1 MYRGLATALVGT
13 IAVLAMLG
21 TALGASLGETDLLN
35 PNTSASQARSTDV
48 QTQAEIDQTS
58 LEVERH
64 STEIAAQEAADA
76 LNLEHQAALYE
87 QEEKRGELELNH
99 YAAILAEEQAS
110 LQRQRN
116 LELQQQQQAFDR
128 TAAWME
134 VQQPILLGVGLGAIL
149 VVTIA
154 AAYYL
159 YTCGQAKLMQA
170 MQNRAGR
177 QVPAG
182 LVSGKPTTGAGWQAT
197 PSHQDQP
204 GGNGRGPRVHSR
216 SQG

>member
-1 MYRGLATALVGT
+1 MFRGLGTALVGT
-13 IAVLAMLG
+13 IAMLAALG
-21 TALGASLGETDLLN
+21 VALGASLGETDLLN
-35 PNTSASQARSTDV
+35 PNTSASQARSTDA
-48 QTQAEIDQTS
+48 QTQAEVDQAS

-64 STEIAAQEAADA
+64 SAEIAAQEAADA

-87 QEEKRGELELNH
+87 QEEERGALELEH
-99 YAAILAEEQAS
+99 YEAALAEERAAR
-110 LQRQRN
+110 QRQY
-116 LELQQQQQAFDR
+116 ELQLQQAQR
-128 TAAWME
+128 TLEQEMVLAEMRE
-134 VQQPILLGVGLGAIL
+134 IVLLGVGSGAIL

-170 MQNRAGR
+170 MQNGAGR

-182 LVSGKPTTGAGWQAT
+182 LVPGKPTTGTGWQAT

-204 GGNGRGPRVHSR
+204 GGNGRGPRVYSR
-216 SQG
+216 SQR

>member
-21 TALGASLGETDLLN
+21 TALGASLGETDLFN
-35 PNTSASQARSTDV
+35 PTTS
-48 QTQAEIDQTS
+48 
-58 LEVERH
+58 
-64 STEIAAQEAADA
+64 AADA
-76 LNLEHQAALYE
+76 KNTEAQTQVDTERARLEIEQAKA
-87 QEEKRGELELNH
+87 RGAAELDH
-99 YAAILAEEQAS
+99 YKAVSAAEEAA
-110 LQRQRN
+110 LQRQHE
-116 LELQQQQQAFDR
+116 LELQQQQQAFER
-128 TAAWME
+128 KMAWME
-134 VQQPILLGVGLGAIL
+134 VQQSVLLGAGAGAITVL
-149 VVTIA
+149 TIA

-170 MQNRAGR
+170 MQNGAGR

-182 LVSGKPTTGAGWQAT
+182 LVPGKPTTGTGWQAT
-197 PSHQDQP
+197 PAHQDQP